1 MVETAARK
9 AKVLPPVWMTEATT
23 NEFVVSCVCVLKTR
37 RMSFSGGAQH
47 SKKCSVVSTV
57 CKGRHYL
64 HRRYGYPR
72 DTIGR
77 DGKALALL
85 WVMCDLRPPYLSLY
99 PSFNVLPLLTLR
111 LTLHS
116 VPLPFSLPISLA
128 LPSPPIILPPSLP
141 LLPSLAPV
149 PSLRSVSLA
158 AVSRS
163 TSSTCRPWWS
173 ASRC

>member
-116 VPLPFSLPISLA
+116 VPL
-128 LPSPPIILPPSLP
+128 
-141 LLPSLAPV
+141 LPSLAPV